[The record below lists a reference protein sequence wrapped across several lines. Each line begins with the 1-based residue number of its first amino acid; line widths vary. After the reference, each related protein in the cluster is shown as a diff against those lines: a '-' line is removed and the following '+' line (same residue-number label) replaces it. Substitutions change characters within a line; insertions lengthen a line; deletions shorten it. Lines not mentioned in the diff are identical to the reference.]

1 MDIRVITY
9 LINIPDQRACC
20 NVAYLGICDART
32 DCVSEGTTVY
42 DLKGSGVE
50 ERNRI
55 WKRIGY
61 A

>member
-1 MDIRVITY
+1 MDIRIVTY
-9 LINIPDQRACC
+9 LINIPDEAARC
-20 NVAYLGICDART
+20 NLAYLRVCDT
-32 DCVSEGTTVY
+32 GMNCVSEGTTMY